1 MTGFVPTDEVR
12 AIRQRIDHPVIDSDG
27 HLIECFPLVRDHIV
41 DLAGESAG
49 QDFDRML
56 SSGRLMLDIPAG
68 DERRRQGRYRT
79 AWWGLPTRNTL
90 DRATAMFPELMY
102 RRMDEL
108 GLDVAVL
115 YPTGGLTVTAY
126 PADEARQVMAR
137 AFNRY
142 CAEAYAPYRDRH
154 IPVAAIPCFT
164 PEEAVAEVEHAV
176 GDLGFKAVMLA
187 GVIARPVAGQE
198 PSAGRWIDTLA
209 HDSPFDYEPLWETC
223 ERLGVAATF
232 HAAGMGWGSR
242 TSTTNYVYNHIG
254 NFAAAGEA
262 TARSLLF
269 GGVPLRHPRLRFA
282 FQEGGVALAAS
293 LFADVLG
300 HWSKRNRDSVRNYDP
315 ALLDR
320 ELLGE
325 LFDTYAT
332 GPLARVGDRLDYG
345 MRMLCEPEDDPA
357 VIDEFAVSGIE
368 RPEDVVDV
376 FTRQYHFGCEADD
389 PMNALA
395 FDRRLHPYGATLR
408 AVFASDIGHWD
419 VPDTRDVL
427 PEAWELVE
435 HGLLT
440 AEDFRAFTFGHAV
453 SLWAGGNPGFFDG
466 TVVETAAAR
475 ELATSDRTAVP
486 SPAGP

>member
-1 MTGFVPTDEVR
+1 VTGFVPTDEVR

-41 DLAGESAG
+41 DLAGESGGPAVG
-49 QDFDRML
+49 PKR

-142 CAEAYAPYRDRH
+142 CAEAYAPYRDRL